1 MPIPITTTPSL
12 PPTIAPDE
20 PGSGGKPPDRR
31 HPTGG
36 GGGGGGGGDDGS
48 RREPRTAIH
57 RTRSYLFALLTAD
70 LLAFLVAVMAFYAR
84 QGSAQSAAAPF
95 GHPLDLLPRVLLLS
109 TLALLASSL
118 TMECARRHIFDEIDA
133 LEEWFGL
140 GKPALARSLPW
151 IGATAALG
159 LLFLSGQFFAWRQFL
174 AEASFGNRAIAS
186 ACGFFALVTGLH
198 AAHVAL
204 GLVALLF
211 CLTTLRFLPRLE
223 FRQIAIDSAAWFW
236 HTMNLIWCVLL
247 LVLMIG

>member
-1 MPIPITTTPSL
+1 MLIPTTTPSL
-12 PPTIAPDE
+12 PSTIAPDD

-31 HPTGG
+31 HPTG

-57 RTRSYLFALLTAD
+57 RTRTYLFAILTAD
-70 LLAFLVAVMAFYAR
+70 LLVFLVAVMAFYAR
-84 QGSAQSAAAPF
+84 QGNVQPASEALWR
-95 GHPLDLLPRVLLLS
+95 PLELLPRILLLN
-109 TLALLASSL
+109 TIALLASSL

-151 IGATAALG
+151 IAASAALG

-174 AEASFGNRAIAS
+174 AEASFGNRTIAS

-204 GLVALLF
+204 GVMALLL

-223 FRQIAIDSAAWFW
+223 FRQIAIDAAAWFW
-236 HTMNLIWCVLL
+236 HAMNLIWCVLL